1 MYIQDTI
8 YNVSTNYIPVFLIEY
23 SGHIVQARDLV
34 GCVCLR
40 TLHTSSTLNSV
51 SNSSFIFEITGVV
64 IALILTL
71 KLVRWWD
78 LKKAVEYCRIMP
90 SILSWSSCHTLFEF
104 CMPTILF
111 FLCLWLAVAW
121 KNFVFRSPH
130 LIQSALDLWFHIISS
145 LVKNSLISVFNSSCQ
160 KSPQL
165 SYIYQKAKK
174 MWHFILQ
181 CPSRAS
187 TFSLKKCESGLGL
200 SEPDRPIRLF
210 WKVALFARHS
220 PEIINPPQNPIIF
233 DLSRHYS
240 LPLSLSQFEFR
251 SLIQYFPLFW
261 NSGKTVQLHSCSQFQ
276 NPRKI
281 FSTPKTISSTPTSA
295 SIRF

>member
-1 MYIQDTI
+1 MRLEKGSRVLQ
-8 YNVSTNYIPVFLIEY
+8 NYAFNSLLVFLAYPIW
-23 SGHIVQARDLV
+23 I
-34 GCVCLR
+34 
-40 TLHTSSTLNSV
+40 LHAHNSV
-51 SNSSFIFEITGVV
+51 LFVSLTSCGMKELRIPISPFNPKRSGP
-64 IALILTL
+64 LI
-71 KLVRWWD
+71 
-78 LKKAVEYCRIMP
+78 P
-90 SILSWSSCHTLFEF
+90 HNFLSGQEL
-104 CMPTILF
+104 ID
-111 FLCLWLAVAW
+111 LCLQLFMPKKPSAFLYLPKSK
-121 KNFVFRSPH
+121 KNVT
-130 LIQSALDLWFHIISS
+130 FHFAMS
-145 LVKNSLISVFNSSCQ
+145 LKGLNFLV
-160 KSPQL
+160 
-165 SYIYQKAKK
+165 KK
-174 MWHFILQ
+174 MWV
-181 CPSRAS
+181 
-187 TFSLKKCESGLGL
+187 GL